1 VSENERSTVNCVQK
15 QTTKQNDMG
24 KKSHI
29 KTRFKKY
36 KPGGQMGF
44 PVS

>member
-1 VSENERSTVNCVQK
+1 VSEKKSTVNCVQK
-15 QTTKQNDMG
+15 QTTKT
-24 KKSHI
+24 KTIWEKSHI